1 MSGTK
6 ILKYFTPY
14 IWPFILMVIFIF
26 FQSSATLTL
35 PNYMAKIINE
45 GIISKNTEV
54 IFRSGLIMIF
64 VAIVG
69 SLAAVAVGY
78 LSSRIGTGFARN
90 LREAVFTKVENF
102 SLVEFDKF
110 LTSSLI
116 TRITNDIQ
124 QIQMVLIMLFR
135 IALMAPLMGVLATF
149 KAYQLVS
156 SMTWI
161 MAVAVIV
168 LISIIIV
175 LFKIVTPKFDRLQKL
190 IDKLNLVTR
199 EILTGLRVIRAF
211 NKEEYEEKKF
221 NEVNED
227 LTRLNLFINR
237 LMMLLQ
243 PAMMLIMNFMM
254 ITIVWFGAHQIEL
267 GNLQVGNMLAF
278 LQYSIQAVSAFLMI
292 SIIFIAI
299 PRASVSIGRIV
310 EILETDVQIK
320 DPINPVRVPRR
331 GGKVEFKNVTF
342 TYPGAAEPVLYNI
355 SFVAFPGQTTAFVG
369 STGSGKSTIIN
380 LIPRFYDA
388 TEGQVL
394 VDEVDVRDMK
404 QSDLRSRIGYVSQKA
419 MLFSGTIK
427 ENIAYGNPNAT
438 QEEIFRAAATAQALE
453 FIKELEQKF
462 DSSVSQAGSNFSGGQ
477 KQRLA
482 IARALAKN
490 PELYL
495 FDDSFSA
502 LDFKTDAALRNALKK
517 ETQGK
522 TVIIVTQRI
531 STVIDAD
538 KIIVID
544 AGRIVGEG
552 THKELLRTC
561 SIYKEI
567 AVSQLSPEELARDL
581 K

>member
-116 TRITNDIQ
+116 TRITNDVQ

-438 QEEIFRAAATAQALE
+438 QEEIFRAAATAQSLE

-462 DSSVSQAGSNFSGGQ
+462 DSSISQAGSNFSGGQ

-531 STVIDAD
+531 STVMDAD

-567 AVSQLSPEELARDL
+567 AASQLSPEELARDL